1 MLRGCTAFLQ
11 EAEGRGTRQAG
22 RQVCS
27 PLGLTYNGVPRPST
41 IHTRNLIQLS
51 KVNGLCATYVTV
63 NVAIVCN

>member
-11 EAEGRGTRQAG
+11 EAEALARQAG